1 MGLLFNCTLEVIDGV
16 FKVNIDGEVVVN
28 FEDQAVELDHL
39 DQEASVFAARC
50 YASVRHKPT
59 WEGRLRGGDRGGAA
73 AMEALVVYG
82 PCCAGAL
89 DACDC
94 AHVRNIYIF
103 NKGPSVRSML
113 RYSC

>member
-50 YASVRHKPT
+50 YASVRHKPMI
-59 WEGRLRGGDRGGAA
+59 
-73 AMEALVVYG
+73 AMGVLTELNLLTA
-82 PCCAGAL
+82 
-89 DACDC
+89 
-94 AHVRNIYIF
+94 
-103 NKGPSVRSML
+103 
-113 RYSC
+113 SCIPQR